1 MAQKDWAGFHPGHRV
16 LGLGMA
22 LTTNAETSVSEK
34 STEDDFVLR
43 ISFLTIKDTARI

>member
-22 LTTNAETSVSEK
+22 LTNAEKSVSEK